1 MKKPVFRFLLAA
13 LAAVLALG
21 ASGLAGAAESYP
33 NRTIRMIVPFPAAG
47 ATDLMSRAMAQKL
60 GEVLGVAVVVDNRPD
75 AGGAIGSDAAA
86 KSAPDGYTILM
97 ATSSTHSISIG
108 PSLNPKLP
116 YKVESDFTPISEVA
130 TSPNLLLVTKK
141 LPVST
146 PRELVLYARSHPGQL
161 NYASS
166 GNGTI
171 IQLTAEAFKSQTNS
185 FITHI
190 PYKGAALA
198 VPDMMDGKVHL
209 MFDNIV
215 SGMPH
220 VRDGS
225 LRALAVTGAKR
236 SSLVPDLPTLD
247 EVGRKEKDTGL
258 AGFESSTWFGL
269 YGPKGLPADIV
280 AKLNA
285 AVNKALQSPEVQDR
299 FARMGAEPAGG
310 TPAQFEAT
318 VKADTARW
326 AKLIRER
333 KIQAD

>member
-1 MKKPVFRFLLAA
+1 MKKSVFRFLLAA

-47 ATDLMSRAMAQKL
+47 A
-60 GEVLGVAVVVDNRPD
+60 
-75 AGGAIGSDAAA
+75 IGSDAAA

-97 ATSSTHSISIG
+97 ATSSTHSIG
-108 PSLNPKLP
+108 PSLNPNLP
-116 YKVESDFTPISEVA
+116 YKVESDFTPISEVT

-141 LPVST
+141 PPVST

-171 IQLTAEAFKSQTNS
+171 IQLTTEAFKSQTNS

-198 VPDMMDGKVHL
+198 VPNMMDGKEHL

-247 EVGRKEKDTGL
+247 EVDRKEKDHGL

-299 FARMGAEPAGG
+299 FARMGAELAGG
-310 TPAQFEAT
+310 TPAQFEVT
-318 VKADTARW
+318 VQADTARW

-333 KIQAD
+333 KIQATGQQTRKHKHIKRRAAGKP